1 MTHAAFAPLW
11 AAVSKA
17 CNRRVLFWF
26 AATICVVSI
35 GSVAAGLAPLAL
47 KRLVDAISSG
57 STPAATMVWPA
68 AAYGLALLLQRLG
81 EQLQAYC
88 YGRGEL
94 ALIRRFNVS
103 AFEHLLRL
111 PLIVHL
117 DARPGALAQ
126 TLAEGGLGLRLILTH
141 LVVTLLPVLVQL
153 AVAGLVVSAE
163 LGADTLLILVAAL
176 MAYAG
181 VFSVGVR
188 RLDKPA
194 RGVSAASIA
203 AAGALS
209 DSLINVEALKSFVAE
224 GQYAQR
230 YDEALGRAEGQ
241 WRVFHRRR
249 LEHGAAVALVFSATV
264 ALGLALV
271 SRDAVQGGVSLGA
284 VVMLNAYLLQ
294 LMRPLEMLG
303 FAARDLGQGLAY
315 LSSLSRLL
323 AHPTETQRPREAGTA
338 SKGPADLEFDNVS
351 FSFNAERVAL
361 RGVSFRASAGA
372 TLAVVGPS
380 GAGKSSLVRLILGLY
395 TPSSG
400 VIRLDG
406 RPISTLALED
416 LRNQI
421 AVVAQ
426 DTILLD
432 DSLAANIA
440 LGSAA
445 AEGPEIA
452 GAAAAAQLSD
462 LVALLPKGLRTRVG
476 SRGLKLS
483 GGERQRV
490 AIARA
495 AFKRARLLL
504 LDEATASL
512 DPVTEQA
519 VWRDLAALGDGATRL
534 IVTHRLAAARQA
546 DEILVLDQGA
556 IVERGDH
563 RALLEAGGLYARL
576 WDQQHRAAASE
587 PWAHG

>member
-1 MTHAAFAPLW
+1 MTRTAFAPMWTAL
-11 AAVSKA
+11 SKA
-17 CNRRVLFWF
+17 CHRRALSWF

-35 GSVAAGLAPLAL
+35 GSGAAGLAPLVL
-47 KRLVDAISSG
+47 KRLVDAISFGSG
-57 STPAATMVWPA
+57 PAATIFWPA
-68 AAYGLALLLQRLG
+68 AAYGFALLLQRLG

-117 DARPGALAQ
+117 DAKPGALAQ
-126 TLAEGGLGLRLILTH
+126 TLAEGVLGLRLILTH

-163 LGADTLLILVAAL
+163 LGAAAALILVAAL
-176 MAYAG
+176 TAYTG
-181 VFSVGVR
+181 VFAVGVR

-194 RGVSAASIA
+194 RGVSAANIA

-224 GQYAQR
+224 SQYAR
-230 YDEALGRAEGQ
+230 SYDEALGRAEVQ

-249 LEHGAAVALVFSATV
+249 LEHGAAVAVVFSATV
-264 ALGLALV
+264 AFGLALV
-271 SRDAVQGGVSLGA
+271 SRDAMHGDISLGA

-294 LMRPLEMLG
+294 LTRPLEMLG

-315 LSSLSRLL
+315 LSGLARLL
-323 AHPTETQRPREAGTA
+323 AHPAEAQRPREPPA
-338 SKGPADLEFDNVS
+338 SRGPADLEFENVS

-361 RGVSFRASAGA
+361 KGLSFRAPAGA

-395 TPSSG
+395 TPSDG
-400 VIRLDG
+400 IIRLDG

-416 LRNQI
+416 LRSQI

-440 LGSAA
+440 LGSAV
-445 AEGPEIA
+445 AEGPKIA
-452 GAAAAAQLSD
+452 AAAAAAQLSD
-462 LVALLPKGLRTRVG
+462 LLARLPDGLRTCVG

-495 AFKRARLLL
+495 AFKQARLLL

-519 VWRDLAALGDGATRL
+519 VWRNLAMLGQGATKL
-534 IVTHRLAAARQA
+534 IVTHHLAAARHA
-546 DEILVLDQGA
+546 DEILVLDEGA

-576 WDQQHRAAASE
+576 WDEQHRAAASE
-587 PWAHG
+587 LWAQG